1 MIICRKKFVSFN
13 ISNIKLVFVFFK
25 GKLNLKNV
33 IEIIGENVEMLIKC
47 IYVKC

>member
-13 ISNIKLVFVFFK
+13 ISNIKLVFVFLR
-25 GKLNLKNV
+25 GNYV